1 MITTDDYE
9 PEPGMDEDPQGDDY
23 AAWLAERDA
32 EERGTCQG
40 CAGSGEGYVD
50 GSLCSDCRGSGVE
63 RRGGCDD
70 DE

>member
-1 MITTDDYE
+1 MITDDYE

-32 EERGTCQG
+32 EERGLCPD
-40 CAGSGEGYVD
+40 CAGSGEGMHD
-50 GSLCSDCRGSGVE
+50 GSRCMSCRGSGTE
-63 RRGGCDD
+63 RRGGRDD